1 MFFFAVEHV
10 EGFEAFKQLFENNLI
25 NWLVLVA
32 AIVYLWNKN
41 VPPMFKA
48 REEHIESAIKD
59 AALVKKQGEDLLEE
73 QKKRIAN
80 AEAEAQKILSEAKA
94 LAVQLGQQMEAQ
106 AKQDRADLE
115 TKIKQQMENERRLA
129 VTQMRQTAAA
139 AAIKL
144 TEQLLPSLLDEQ
156 SKAKLLDQF
165 MEQLDTIS
173 TSGQTFTAGNLE
185 TSNK

>member
-1 MFFFAVEHV
+1 V

-80 AEAEAQKILSEAKA
+80 AEAEAQK
-94 LAVQLGQQMEAQ
+94 
-106 AKQDRADLE
+106 
-115 TKIKQQMENERRLA
+115 
-129 VTQMRQTAAA
+129 
-139 AAIKL
+139 
-144 TEQLLPSLLDEQ
+144 
-156 SKAKLLDQF
+156 
-165 MEQLDTIS
+165 
-173 TSGQTFTAGNLE
+173 
-185 TSNK
+185 